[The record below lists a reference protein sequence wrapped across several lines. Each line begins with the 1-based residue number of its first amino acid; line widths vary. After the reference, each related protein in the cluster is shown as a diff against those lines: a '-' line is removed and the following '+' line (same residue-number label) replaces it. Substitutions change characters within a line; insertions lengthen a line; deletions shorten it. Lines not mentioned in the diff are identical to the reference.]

1 VSNLENLQHDLVLTF
16 NFALVSVF
24 HGRKL
29 IELLKPEVGIIRE
42 GTGHVFMVEE
52 WKWHNE
58 MIENQIEKVSK
69 RGK

>member
-1 VSNLENLQHDLVLTF
+1 MLTF
-16 NFALVSVF
+16 CFALVTVF

-29 IELLKPEVGIIRE
+29 MDLLKPGVGIIRE

-52 WKWHNE
+52 WRWHNE

-69 RGK
+69 LGN

>member
-1 VSNLENLQHDLVLTF
+1 
-16 NFALVSVF
+16 
-24 HGRKL
+24 
-29 IELLKPEVGIIRE
+29 LKPEVGIIRE